1 MSLTIWESIMDKVAD
16 FILTLLHAATN
27 THILHWQATRYGEH
41 QALGEFYT
49 GLPDLID
56 QLTEALMGRYEMQ
69 PQFPIAY
76 YGPNPDSL
84 QELVTLKEYVQQERM
99 SLPQDSEIQNLVDE
113 IATSIDSTI
122 YKLKFLK

>member
-1 MSLTIWESIMDKVAD
+1 MDKVAD